1 MAEPRGALPVFVP
14 YDSKLLPGTLLDRR
28 DRFIA
33 RVPRALQ
40 RRTLFGSEPGSAENA
55 TEIA

>member
-1 MAEPRGALPVFVP
+1 MAEPHGALPVFVP

-40 RRTLFGSEPGSAENA
+40 RRTLSPGSAENA